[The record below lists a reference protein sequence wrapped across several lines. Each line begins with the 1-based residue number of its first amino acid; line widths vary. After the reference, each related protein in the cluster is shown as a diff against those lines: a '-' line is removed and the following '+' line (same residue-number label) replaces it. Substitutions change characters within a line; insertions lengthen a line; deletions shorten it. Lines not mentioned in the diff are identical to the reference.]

1 MFEFTK
7 NELRDLVIAF
17 IVLSIA
23 FAIANVKFDL
33 HAFISI
39 LPIVMFGV
47 GVGFLLHEL
56 GHKYVANKYG
66 YKAEFKLWP
75 IGLLIALLT
84 SLIGWVFALPGEAK
98 ITAEDINEEIT
109 GKIAIAGPMA
119 NIGLGLLFI
128 VIAAITYPLKSS
140 FTLFEL
146 IYLVST
152 VGFSVNA
159 FLATFNILP
168 FYTLDG
174 TKVMK
179 WSVKAFIAAFAIAA
193 IMMLSSMFIGAEN
206 MVLMLIGS

>member
-1 MFEFTK
+1 M
-7 NELRDLVIAF
+7 IAF

-75 IGLLIALLT
+75 IGLLIALIT

-98 ITAEDINEEIT
+98 ITAENIDEETT

-146 IYLVST
+146 IYLIST

-179 WSVKAFIAAFAIAA
+179 WSVKAFIVAFAIAA

-206 MVLMLIGS
+206 MILMLIGS

>member
-7 NELRDLVIAF
+7 NELRDLVIEF

-75 IGLLIALLT
+75 IGLLIALIT

-98 ITAEDINEEIT
+98 ITAENIDEETT

-179 WSVKAFIAAFAIAA
+179 WSVKAFIVAFAIAA

-206 MVLMLIGS
+206 MILMLIGS

>member
-75 IGLLIALLT
+75 IGLLIALIT

-98 ITAEDINEEIT
+98 ITAEDIDEETT

-179 WSVKAFIAAFAIAA
+179 WSVKAFIVAFAIAA

-206 MVLMLIGS
+206 MILMLIGS

>member
-23 FAIANVKFDL
+23 FAIANVKFAL

-75 IGLLIALLT
+75 IGLLIALIT

-98 ITAEDINEEIT
+98 ITAEDIDEETT

-179 WSVKAFIAAFAIAA
+179 WSVKAFIVAFAIAA

-206 MVLMLIGS
+206 MILMLIGS

>member
-75 IGLLIALLT
+75 IGLLIALIT

-98 ITAEDINEEIT
+98 ITAENIDEETT

-179 WSVKAFIAAFAIAA
+179 WSVKAFIVAFAIAA

-206 MVLMLIGS
+206 MILMLIGS